1 MPQKSIFIISD
12 YVITEVE
19 DHEEIVSNNDRLS
32 GLAYADKPFEVE
44 ESRRNYEK
52 AEAEWIDAEEK
63 LRERL

>member
-52 AEAEWIDAEEK
+52 AEAE
-63 LRERL
+63 